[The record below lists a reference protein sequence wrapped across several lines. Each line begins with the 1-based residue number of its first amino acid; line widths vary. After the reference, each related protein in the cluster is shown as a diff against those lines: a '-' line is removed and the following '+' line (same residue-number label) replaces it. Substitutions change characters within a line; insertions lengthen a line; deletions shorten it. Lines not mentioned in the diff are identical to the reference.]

1 MRAALLLLAL
11 SHLSMGFAAPPNV
24 VQIDFVVTSGPAHI
38 GEGSDILEH
47 DGQHY
52 SIVSESRTA
61 GIAKLFSNTSIR
73 RQSRGQLLDSGM
85 RPETF
90 EEIRTRKP
98 RRAAEFDW
106 SAMQIRFI
114 DGENSSTAVLPPA
127 SQDQT
132 SFTYTFAFGT
142 KLGDLI
148 ALPMTDGRRVTEY
161 QFQKVGTEQL
171 KTELGKLA
179 TLHYRKVLEGDEK
192 RGLELWFSLAHHHLP
207 VRIRYVEKNGT
218 VVDSTAT
225 RIEYR

>member
-90 EEIRTRKP
+90 EEIRTRDRFLHGNESRSVDPALSQHLQNDRGGKARRPLHGREP
-98 RRAAEFDW
+98 RFGV
-106 SAMQIRFI
+106 FI
-114 DGENSSTAVLPPA
+114 FE
-127 SQDQT
+127 
-132 SFTYTFAFGT
+132 
-142 KLGDLI
+142 
-148 ALPMTDGRRVTEY
+148 E
-161 QFQKVGTEQL
+161 
-171 KTELGKLA
+171 
-179 TLHYRKVLEGDEK
+179 
-192 RGLELWFSLAHHHLP
+192 
-207 VRIRYVEKNGT
+207 
-218 VVDSTAT
+218 VV
-225 RIEYR
+225 

>member
-11 SHLSMGFAAPPNV
+11 GHLSTGLAAPPKV
-24 VQIDFVVTSGPAHI
+24 VQIDFTVTSGAAHI

-47 DGQHY
+47 DGTHY

-61 GIAKLFSNTSIR
+61 GIARLFSNTSIR
-73 RQSRGQLLDSGM
+73 RQSRGQIVESGM
-85 RPETF
+85 LPDFF

-98 RRAAEFDW
+98 RRAAQFDW
-106 SAMQIRFI
+106 STMQIRLT
-114 DGENSSTAVLPPA
+114 DGENTSTAVLLPA
-127 SQDQT
+127 TQDQT

-142 KLGDLI
+142 PLGEML
-148 ALPMTDGRRVTEY
+148 ALHVTDGRRVSDY
-161 QFQKVGTEQL
+161 QFQRVGTVHL
-171 KTELGKLA
+171 KTELGKLE
-179 TLHYRKVLEGDEK
+179 TLHYRKILEGDEK
-192 RGLELWFSLAHHHLP
+192 RGLEIWFSLAHHHLP

>member
-1 MRAALLLLAL
+1 MRAVLLILTL

-24 VQIDFVVTSGPAHI
+24 VQIFFAVTSGAAHI

-47 DGQHY
+47 DGKHY
-52 SIVSESRTA
+52 SIISESRTA

-73 RQSRGQLLDSGM
+73 RQSRGQILDGGM
-85 RPETF
+85 RPESF

-106 SAMQIRFI
+106 SAMQIRLI
-114 DGENSSTAVLPPA
+114 DGENSSTAILPPA
-127 SQDQT
+127 TQDQT

-148 ALPMTDGRRVTEY
+148 ALHMTDGRRVTDY
-161 QFQKVGTEQL
+161 KFKRVGTEKL
-171 KTELGKLA
+171 KIALGKLE

-192 RGLELWFSLAHHHLP
+192 RGLEFWLSPAHHHLP

-218 VVDSTAT
+218 IVDSTAT